1 MPSYNLTQQAKVR
14 DRARRIREVSASFR
28 RERITRN
35 ENVSDIRRALQ
46 STSASEFVSTEV
58 LV

>member
-1 MPSYNLTQQAKVR
+1 MPQYKLAQRAR

-35 ENVSDIRRALQ
+35 ESASDIRRALQ

-58 LV
+58 L